1 MHGAPPATVS
11 APPPRGGFLKCP
23 DVRSASPRFHPRAS
37 RAGLEGLTGHGCSVA
52 GHGPHLPSG
61 VGQPS
66 WGPNP
71 INAECSPGST
81 LGLVHTHMHTPM
93 HTDASAQMCIL
104 CSCSTHMIH
113 IHVCTCTHVW
123 TRVHC
128 KHHTCAHM
136 QTDASAQMHTR
147 AHIHAHMCT
156 HARAAHVCTCADTR
170 HIAGTC
176 THVRAHACTCTRTCL
191 HTCSCCAHTC
201 THVLDVFWAF
211 RSSAGVPS
219 SGGAGRGLQ
228 RVAPDRTP
236 SSRQVLST
244 QTKG

>member
-23 DVRSASPRFHPRAS
+23 DVRSASPHFHPRAS
-37 RAGLEGLTGHGCSVA
+37 RADLEGLTGHSCSVA
-52 GHGPHLPSG
+52 GRGPHLPSG

-113 IHVCTCTHVW
+113 IHVCTCTHVCRHMCIAST
-123 TRVHC
+123 TRVHAC
-128 KHHTCAHM
+128 RQMLVLKCTRVLMYMHTCAHM
-136 QTDASAQMHTR
+136 L
-147 AHIHAHMCT
+147 
-156 HARAAHVCTCADTR
+156 V
-170 HIAGTC
+170 
-176 THVRAHACTCTRTCL
+176 
-191 HTCSCCAHTC
+191 
-201 THVLDVFWAF
+201 
-211 RSSAGVPS
+211 
-219 SGGAGRGLQ
+219 
-228 RVAPDRTP
+228 
-236 SSRQVLST
+236 
-244 QTKG
+244 